1 MKTIGLIGGL
11 SWESTA
17 EYYRIINE
25 TVKEQLGKLHSA
37 KVLLHSFDFE
47 EIVQLQHNGQ
57 WDKATQKMIE
67 AGKTLENGGADF
79 VVICTNTMHIMSE
92 EMTDNLNIPLL
103 HIVDCFG
110 ANIQKEKIKKVG
122 LLGTKFTMEQPF
134 YRDLLNEKGIEVII
148 PDEEERH
155 IVHDIIYHELCKGI
169 IKEESKDMYLS
180 IIHSLKENGA
190 EGVILGCTE
199 IPLLIQQSDTPV
211 PLFDSTAIHAIAAA
225 KEALK

>member
-11 SWESTA
+11 SWESTT

-57 WDKATQKMIE
+57 WDKATEKMIA

-92 EMTDNLNIPLL
+92 EMKDNLNIPLL
-103 HIVDCFG
+103 HIVDCVG

-134 YRDLLNEKGIEVII
+134 YRDLLNEKGIDVII
-148 PDEEERH
+148 PDEKERQ

-180 IIHSLKENGA
+180 IIHSLKENGV

-199 IPLLIQQSDTPV
+199 IPLLVQQSDTSV
-211 PLFDSTAIHAIAAA
+211 PLFDSTALHAIAAA

>member
-57 WDKATQKMIE
+57 WDKATQKMIA

-103 HIVDCFG
+103 HIVDCVG

-148 PDEEERH
+148 PDEEERQ

-199 IPLLIQQSDTPV
+199 IPLLVQQSDTPV
-211 PLFDSTAIHAIAAA
+211 PLFDSTALHAIDAA

>member
-57 WDKATQKMIE
+57 WDKATQKMIA

-92 EMTDNLNIPLL
+92 EMKDNLNIPLL
-103 HIVDCFG
+103 HIVDCVG
-110 ANIQKEKIKKVG
+110 AKIQKEKIKKVG
-122 LLGTKFTMEQPF
+122 LLGTKFTTEQPF

-148 PDEEERH
+148 PDEEERQ

-199 IPLLIQQSDTPV
+199 IPLLVQQSDIPV